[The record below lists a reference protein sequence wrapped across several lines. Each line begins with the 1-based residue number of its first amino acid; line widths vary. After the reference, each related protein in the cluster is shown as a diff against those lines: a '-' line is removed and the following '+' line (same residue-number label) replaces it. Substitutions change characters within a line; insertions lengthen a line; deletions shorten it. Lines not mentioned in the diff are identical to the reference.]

1 MSSSREEGWL
11 ETKIGRAEHWER
23 MWFVFDDGVL
33 FYSSYR
39 EADRDDSEA
48 VTRVPMDRVISLRT
62 DVSTDQR
69 DCTHVFTL
77 LSFNYL
83 KLLVVYVH
91 RINTETQLFKL

>member
-39 EADRDDSEA
+39 DADRDDSEA

-62 DVSTDQR
+62 DVSMNHREYSNT
-69 DCTHVFTL
+69 FTL
-77 LSFNYL
+77 QFLNSFQ
-83 KLLVVYVH
+83 LV
-91 RINTETQLFKL
+91 ISSWT